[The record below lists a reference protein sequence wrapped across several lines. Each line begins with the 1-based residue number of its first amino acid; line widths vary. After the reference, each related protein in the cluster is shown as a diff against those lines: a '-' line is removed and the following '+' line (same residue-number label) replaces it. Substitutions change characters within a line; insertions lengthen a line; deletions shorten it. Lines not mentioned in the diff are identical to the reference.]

1 MDTFT
6 ALHTHKAVH
15 EVNVRHF
22 VEVSPSAVSLAREA
36 RTTIIAVAIC
46 ITTIVL
52 FRTVLSNSR
61 SQAGRR

>member
-22 VEVSPSAVSLAREA
+22 VEVSPSALSLAREA
-36 RTTIIAVAIC
+36 RTTIIAVAVC
-46 ITTIVL
+46 ITTIIV
-52 FRTVLSNSR
+52 FRTVWSNGR
-61 SQAGRR
+61 TQAAPR